1 MLGHMQRMGI
11 DFGTKKVGIAL
22 SDESGVMAFPYGV
35 IPNDEKLLSTIEELI
50 AQRSVE
56 EVVIG
61 YSLNNAGEP
70 NPVHKHVEEFMTD
83 LTLATGVP
91 IHLEPEQYSSQQAAQ
106 ITGKNSQTDA
116 AAAAIILDSFISKQ
130 NN

>member
-1 MLGHMQRMGI
+1 MQRMGI

-22 SDESGVMAFPYGV
+22 SDESGVMAFPHSV
-35 IPNDEKLLSTIEELI
+35 MPNDEKLLSNIEALI
-50 AQRSVE
+50 ANRSVA

-70 NPVHKHVEEFMTD
+70 NPVHALVEEFMMN

-116 AAAAIILDSFISKQ
+116 AAAALILDSFITKQ
-130 NN
+130 NT